1 MPAPR
6 LNHTKN
12 TAHRIILCCRRMQA
26 ACKVTFAFEYPIN
39 GVFLHITRIFYEAY
53 RPFKYCH
60 CDYGLLIIETLPHA
74 LFASCHLFK
83 GNP

>member
-12 TAHRIILCCRRMQA
+12 TAQRIILCCRHMQA
-26 ACKVTFAFEYPIN
+26 ACKVTFAFEYPID
-39 GVFLHITRIFYEAY
+39 GVFLHITHIFYEAY
-53 RPFKYCH
+53 RPPKYCYCYH
-60 CDYGLLIIETLPHA
+60 ELLIIETLLHA
-74 LFASCHLFK
+74 LFTSCHPFK

>member
-12 TAHRIILCCRRMQA
+12 TAHRIILCCRHMQA

-39 GVFLHITRIFYEAY
+39 RVFLHITRIFYEAY
-53 RPFKYCH
+53 RPLKYCH